1 MDYASI
7 ETKLQEELIGIQ
19 EEIRVKAAEG
29 KLPHPTWGER
39 FVLSKQAPWLDMAVE
54 LNIVNMLSKEDA
66 QYISYISQKI
76 PANSH
81 VLELGPWLGM
91 STNLVLRNAN
101 KIASMTIVDDFIW
114 RSIWM
119 QRYLPSSNLLNG
131 ESFLNLFCEINK
143 SVIDELSLQEAKIQ
157 EFSDN
162 QHLDFFKPGIEPYS
176 LVLVD
181 CGRNFQVNETWWN
194 VLKANLIP
202 GETLIVLQDY
212 CTHKEVPFKWYN
224 EMKNFVDSKEDSLD
238 QIHELRNGGVASF
251 VFMG

>member
-7 ETKLQEELIGIQ
+7 EAKLQKDLIGIQ
-19 EEIRVKAAEG
+19 ERIRVKAAEE

-39 FVLSKQAPWLDMAVE
+39 FVLSKEAPWLDIAVD
-54 LNIVNMLSKEDA
+54 LNIANMLSKEDA

-76 PANSH
+76 PADSH

-101 KIASMTIVDDFIW
+101 KMASMTVVDDFIW
-114 RSIWM
+114 RSDWM
-119 QRYLPSSNLLNG
+119 QTHLPSSNLLNG
-131 ESFLNLFCEINK
+131 ESFLKLFCEINK
-143 SVIDELSLQEAKIQ
+143 SVIGEFSLQEAKIQ

-162 QHLDFFKPGIEPYS
+162 QHLEYFKPGTEPYS

-181 CGRNFQVNETWWN
+181 CGRNFQLNQTWWN
-194 VLKANLIP
+194 VLKANMVA
-202 GETLIVLQDY
+202 GETLIVLQDF
-212 CTHKEVPFKWYN
+212 CTHKEVPFRWYN
-224 EMKNFVDSKEDSLD
+224 EMKNFVDSKGDSLD
-238 QIHELRNGGVASF
+238 QLHEIRNGGVGSF